1 MLRRDTKKV
10 IAVFGSAVSDKD
22 SIEYADAVRIG
33 RIIGTEGYN
42 LLCGGYGGVM
52 EAICK
57 GCHET
62 AGRCRGIGLYH
73 FTKPPNQYINGFITV
88 PTLGERLDYFI
99 AHSDIFLALSG
110 GIGTVTEM
118 MFVWDLLKSGQITEK
133 PVLLYGEGWERFLQ
147 SLREGFIIDHAYFR
161 HVLPVE
167 TLEELSELI
176 RGKRA

>member
-10 IAVFGSAVSDKD
+10 IAVFGSAVSEKD

-88 PTLGERLDYFI
+88 PTLGERLNYFI
-99 AHSDIFLALSG
+99 SHSDIFLALAG
-110 GIGTVTEM
+110 GIGTVTEV

-133 PVLLYGEGWERFLQ
+133 LVLLYGPGWENFLK
-147 SLREGFIIDHAYFR
+147 SLREGFIIDPAHFR
-161 HVLPVE
+161 HISVVRSHADLRN
-167 TLEELSELI
+167 LI
-176 RGKRA
+176 

>member
-88 PTLGERLDYFI
+88 PTLGERLNYFI
-99 AHSDIFLALSG
+99 SHSDIFLALAG
-110 GIGTVTEM
+110 GIGTVTEV

-133 PVLLYGEGWERFLQ
+133 LVLLYGPGWENFLK
-147 SLREGFIIDHAYFR
+147 SLREGFIIDPAHFR
-161 HVLPVE
+161 HISVVRSHADLRN
-167 TLEELSELI
+167 LI
-176 RGKRA
+176 

>member
-10 IAVFGSAVSDKD
+10 IAVFGSAVSKKD
-22 SIEYADAVRIG
+22 SIEYADAVKIG

-42 LLCGGYGGVM
+42 LLCGEYGGVM

-88 PTLGERLDYFI
+88 PTLGERLNYFI
-99 AHSDIFLALSG
+99 SHSDIFLALAG
-110 GIGTVTEM
+110 GIGTVTEV

-133 PVLLYGEGWERFLQ
+133 LVLLYGPGWENFLK
-147 SLREGFIIDHAYFR
+147 SLREGFIIDPAHFR
-161 HVLPVE
+161 HISVVRSHADLRN
-167 TLEELSELI
+167 LI
-176 RGKRA
+176 